1 MLDLMSGYDT
11 CRGKR
16 ERGRE
21 GERERRRDDFMHEH
35 TKIQSISFHAMGEV

>member
-21 GERERRRDDFMHEH
+21 GERERRDDFMHEH